1 MWTYSGAK
9 EPSRVSQKDQTMKE
23 FQKRVRSLTMLT
35 AKKIVPACLAV
46 PFDATNPLP
55 KVPVL

>member
-1 MWTYSGAK
+1 M
-9 EPSRVSQKDQTMKE
+9 MKE
-23 FQKRVRSLTMLT
+23 FEKSARSLTTLT

-55 KVPVL
+55 KIPVL

>member
-1 MWTYSGAK
+1 M
-9 EPSRVSQKDQTMKE
+9 MKYLE
-23 FQKRVRSLTMLT
+23 KRVRSLTMQT

-55 KVPVL
+55 KVLIL